1 MAGANPTRKQQK
13 VFALLSADVSKST
26 AQAMREAG
34 YSASTSRQ
42 PQRLTKSPLFID
54 LARKYLPDH
63 KLLEVATKGLD
74 ADKVTRFKDGSQ
86 FTDPD
91 YYARHQY
98 LETALR
104 IRNLIQTDDIPLG
117 DVTINVVNYA
127 DAKPIV
133 DASKPIIDIKQVDG
147 GQVASPHS

>member
-1 MAGANPTRKQQK
+1 MATRKQERTMDIMVADGSISARK
-13 VFALLSADVSKST
+13 ALQL
-26 AQAMREAG
+26 AG
-34 YSASTSRQ
+34 YSKAIQHQ
-42 PQRLTKSPLFID
+42 PHKVLKATGFID
-54 LARKYLPDH
+54 LARKYLPDR

-104 IRNLIQTDDIPLG
+104 IRNLIQTDDVPLG
-117 DVTINVVNYA
+117 DVTVNIVNYA
-127 DAKPIV
+127 DAQPIA
-133 DASKPIIDIKQVDG
+133 DASKPVIDIKQVDG
-147 GQVASPHS
+147 GQVADLA

>member
-54 LARKYLPDH
+54 LARKYLPDK
-63 KLLEVATKGLD
+63 KLLDVATKGLD
-74 ADKVTRFKDGSQ
+74 ATKVIRYKGQ
-86 FTDPD
+86 EYTDPD

-104 IRNLIQTDDIPLG
+104 IRNLIQSDDVPLG
-117 DVTINVVNYA
+117 DVTINVINYA
-127 DAKPIV
+127 DAQPIA
-133 DASKPIIDIKQVDG
+133 DASKPVIDIKQVDG
-147 GQVASPHS
+147 GQVADLA

>member
-54 LARKYLPDH
+54 LARKYLPDK
-63 KLLEVATKGLD
+63 KLLDVATQGLD
-74 ADKVTRFKDGSQ
+74 ATKVIRYKGQ
-86 FTDPD
+86 EFTDPD

-104 IRNLIQTDDIPLG
+104 IRNLIQTDDVPLG
-117 DVTINVVNYA
+117 DVTVNIVNYA
-127 DAKPIV
+127 DAQPIA
-133 DASKPIIDIKQVDG
+133 DASKPVIDIKQVDG
-147 GQVASPHS
+147 GQVADLA